1 MIMAMQH
8 HKYIMYT
15 LEILCTSA
23 SLLLHSILLLR
34 LKERRVQSMVLSV
47 TSLVAIVVSF
57 IDLSS
62 RDEPLSQRLV
72 YQIMHGLFALYGYF
86 HIDYPKEAIV
96 MLGCILIAASIM
108 MEHQASNYVREFV
121 WITGFTALITKDDHE
136 VARILGVAA
145 TTLFLNRSKEPLPYA
160 LIVLAMYPVMSM
172 IKKVD
177 T

>member
-1 MIMAMQH
+1 
-8 HKYIMYT
+8 MYT

-34 LKERRVQSMVLSV
+34 LKERRVQSMALSV

-62 RDEPLSQRLV
+62 RDEPLSQRFV
-72 YQIMHGLFALYGYF
+72 YQILHGLFALYGYF

-96 MLGCILIAASIM
+96 MLGCILIAAAIM
-108 MEHQASNYVREFV
+108 LDHQASNYVRAFV
-121 WITGFTALITKDDHE
+121 WMTGFTALITKEDHD

-145 TTLFLNRSKEPLPYA
+145 TTLMLNHSNEPLYYA
-160 LIVLAMYPVMSM
+160 VVALVMYPCMM
-172 IKKVD
+172 LIKKVD
-177 T
+177 A

>member
-1 MIMAMQH
+1 
-8 HKYIMYT
+8 MYT

-34 LKERRVQSMVLSV
+34 LKERRVQSMALSV

-62 RDEPLSQRLV
+62 RDEPLSQRFV
-72 YQIMHGLFALYGYF
+72 YQILHGLFALYGYF

-96 MLGCILIAASIM
+96 MLGCILIAAAIM
-108 MEHQASNYVREFV
+108 LDHQASNYVRAFV
-121 WITGFTALITKDDHE
+121 WMTGFTALITKDDHD

-145 TTLFLNRSKEPLPYA
+145 TTLMLNRSNEALYYA
-160 LIVLAMYPVMSM
+160 VVALVMYPCMM
-172 IKKVD
+172 LIKKVD
-177 T
+177 A